1 MKQDEFI
8 QQLQALAV
16 VKPLNKDNLSEG
28 FEVKKIKHL
37 PKACDDCGKQVVNRR
52 IWNRLFFTPIEAH
65 WRKTCSG
72 CNKTQHPI
80 TKSYSLSN
88 IGVTSVFREFLNKRD
103 K

>member
-1 MKQDEFI
+1 MKQDEFV

-16 VKPLNKDNLSEG
+16 VKPLNKDNPHEG

-37 PKACDDCGKQVVNRR
+37 PKPCSDCDKMVINRR
-52 IWNRLFFTPIEAH
+52 IWNRLFFTPIEPH

-72 CNKTQHPI
+72 CNKTQHPE
-80 TKSYSLSN
+80 TKTYSLSN
-88 IGVTSVFREFLNKRD
+88 NGVTSVFREFLNKRD